1 MKSLR
6 YILLWAVLT
15 LSAAPLGAQTTAQ
28 TAFGKNRVQY
38 HRQFDDWLQYET
50 SRMITYWY
58 GDARPVGETA
68 LQMAEYDF
76 AQLQQILEYQ
86 PSEKIELLVF
96 TDISDV
102 KQSNIGEDELFR
114 LRAGEAKVIGNKI
127 FVYFDGDHNNLR
139 IQIREGIAGVLIN
152 GLLYGSNL
160 QEIVQNAV
168 LLNLPPWYV
177 EGIVGY
183 CGEDWNAKLD
193 DLLRDLL
200 LSGRYKNFDRL
211 AKEHP
216 RLAGQAFWNYIVLH
230 FGKGAI
236 NNLLYLTRINR
247 SADAGFLY
255 VLGAGYKRATNGM
268 MQYYQKR
275 YAQEQKTFATP
286 SKNTEVAFKN
296 RKDHRLTQV
305 KISPDGKRIAYA
317 LNDIGRWR
325 VWEQD
330 LKTGKRRKVLRGG
343 QRNAIQATDYNY
355 PLLAWSPDNRRL
367 SVIYERRDVVMLAH
381 IETDNY
387 KKTRR
392 PLAPE
397 YQRVYSIDYASV
409 NDLIFSAAVR
419 GYSDLFLYRLL
430 TNQSERL
437 THDFWD
443 DLDASYAVLEGKKG
457 VLFSSNRLNDTL
469 STAKFDTI
477 MPLGAFDL
485 FWYDLETRSPELI
498 RLTHTP
504 WANERQA
511 VWADSAHFVYL
522 SDESGVVNIKSGRL
536 EPFVAFNTQ
545 VIYLKDGAEVTTL
558 DMNNPGE
565 WPVEK
570 ALRLY
575 APLDSVLPNI
585 DTLQID
591 SIVGRPFLKKKS
603 KLWNLSNYDRNTLA
617 LHFASRTGKGVWAM
631 RRGNKDRL
639 HTSAWHTEAN
649 VSPTLTRYKSLF
661 YRALQIS
668 PERLSHFEPEKSVQA
683 PPPAAQLP
691 LPESTHNAKD
701 TIPPGWMFRMPAR
714 WKEDSAPVPYPA
726 PPLPAPLLSLTRAD
740 ADHAETELNPLTES
754 QYLIRPTLSI
764 SDFEPKRSPIAFN
777 SLKIIP
783 YRLRFRTDYFT
794 TSVDN
799 NLLFEGLESFAGS
812 PAPFRTPPPGL
823 LIKANFKDVLENHA
837 LEAGFRLPTTFNGM
851 EYYLWYDNKKRRI
864 DRRIALYRRTTV
876 QNVDQTSPGFA
887 LPNQA
892 RVNTLL
898 GQYELRYPFDPFL
911 SLRATGTLRQDRTI
925 RLSGNRNSLEVPDY
939 AEQRAALRL
948 TLVYDNAV
956 DIDLNIKS
964 GTKVRLFAEAVK
976 RFALNT
982 EPAWTLRFNEGFMTV
997 MGIDARHY
1005 ILLDKRSILAMRLA
1019 GGATFGSERIL
1030 YFLGGVDNWL
1040 IPQFNNS
1047 IPVPDNPD
1055 FAYRTLAANLRGF
1068 RQNIRNG
1075 SNFALLNTELRVP
1088 IFKYLMSNK
1097 PVLGNFWRNF
1107 QLTSFFDV
1115 GSAWQPARYVGDI
1128 NPLNTRIFTNP
1139 PTVVMRVNY
1148 FRDPLVAGYGVG
1160 LRSMVFGMYM
1170 RLDYAW
1176 GIETRVIQ
1184 KPMLHLAL
1192 GADF

>member
-1 MKSLR
+1 MKPKQCILSLAA
-6 YILLWAVLT
+6 LA
-15 LSAAPLGAQTTAQ
+15 LSAVALEAQTTAQ

-38 HRQFDDWLQYET
+38 HRQFDDWLKYET
-50 SRMITYWY
+50 PRMITYWY

-68 LQMAEYDF
+68 LQIAEYDF
-76 AQLQQILEYQ
+76 GQLQQILEYQ
-86 PSEKIELLVF
+86 PPEKIEMLVF
-96 TDISDV
+96 TDITDV
-102 KQSNIGEDELFR
+102 KQSNIGEEELFR
-114 LRAGEAKVIGNKI
+114 MRAGEAKVIGNKI

-139 IQIREGIAGVLIN
+139 VQIREGIAGVLIN

-160 QEIVQNAV
+160 QEIVQNAI
-168 LLNLPPWYV
+168 LLNLPPWYT

-183 CGEDWNAKLD
+183 CGEDWNVFLD
-193 DLLRDLL
+193 DQLRDRLL
-200 LSGRYKNFDRL
+200 TGRYKNFDRL

-230 FGKGAI
+230 FGKGAV

-255 VLGAGYKRATNGM
+255 VLGAGYKRATASM
-268 MQYYQKR
+268 MQYYLKR
-275 YAQEQKTFATP
+275 YEQEQKNFTLPAK
-286 SKNTEVAFKN
+286 SAEVAFKN
-296 RKDHRLTQV
+296 RKNHRLTQV
-305 KISPDGKRIAYA
+305 KLSPDGKRIAYA

-330 LKTGKRRKVLRGG
+330 IKTGKRKLLLKGG

-355 PLLAWSPDNRRL
+355 PLLAWTPDNRRL

-381 IETDNY
+381 IETDRY
-387 KKTRR
+387 KTTRR

-397 YQRVYSIDYASV
+397 YQRIFSMDYAGV

-443 DLDASYAVLEGKKG
+443 DLDASYAVLDGKRG
-457 VLFSSNRLNDTL
+457 VLFSSNRLSDTL
-469 STAKFDTI
+469 SVAKFDSI

-485 FWYDLETRSPELI
+485 FWYDMETRSPELI
-498 RLTHTP
+498 RLTRTP
-504 WANERQA
+504 WADERCP
-511 VWADSAHFVYL
+511 VWADSAHFAYL
-522 SDESGVVNIKSGRL
+522 SNESGIVNIRSGKL
-536 EPFVAFNTQ
+536 EPFVAFNTY
-545 VIYLKDGAEVTTL
+545 VVHLKDGAEVSAI
-558 DMNNPGE
+558 DVQHPGE
-565 WPVEK
+565 WPLDK

-585 DTLQID
+585 DSLQID
-591 SIVGRPFLKKKS
+591 SIVRRPFLKKKS
-603 KLWNLSNYDRNTLA
+603 KLWNASNYDRNVLA
-617 LHFASRTGKGVWAM
+617 LHAVSRSGKSLWTM
-631 RRGNKDRL
+631 RRGDRDRIYSAPL
-639 HTSAWHTEAN
+639 HTELH
-649 VSPTLTRYKSLF
+649 VQPVLTRYKALY
-661 YRALQIS
+661 YRILRVS
-668 PERLSHFEPEKSVQA
+668 PEQLSHLATEA
-683 PPPAAQLP
+683 PAKAALTPAR
-691 LPESTHNAKD
+691 PESPEPLKID
-701 TIPPGWMFRMPAR
+701 TIPHAWTFRMPAR
-714 WKEDSAPVPYPA
+714 WQEERPTAPRPTPTPT
-726 PPLPAPLLSLTRAD
+726 PPLPAISQADTAAYGPSELSV
-740 ADHAETELNPLTES
+740 LTEP
-754 QYLIRPTLSI
+754 QYLIRPVLSV
-764 SDFEPKRSPIAFN
+764 SDFEPKRSPSAFN
-777 SLKIIP
+777 TLKIIP
-783 YRLRFRTDYFT
+783 YRLHFRTDYFN

-799 NLLFEGLESFAGS
+799 NLLFDGLESFAGS

-823 LIKANFKDVLENHA
+823 LMKANFKDLLENHV

-864 DRRIALYRRTTV
+864 DRRVALYRRTTV
-876 QNVDQTSPGFA
+876 QNVDQISPGFA

-892 RVNTLL
+892 RINTLL
-898 GQYELRYPFDPFL
+898 GQYELRYPLDPFL

-925 RLSGNRNSLEVPDY
+925 RLSSNRNSLETPDY

-956 DIDLNIKS
+956 DIDLNIRS
-964 GTKVRLFAEAVK
+964 GTKARIFVETVK
-976 RFALNT
+976 RFAFNT
-982 EPAWTLRFNEGFMTV
+982 EPVWSLRLNEGFMTV
-997 MGIDARHY
+997 FGLDARRY
-1005 ILLDKRSILAMRLA
+1005 ILLDKRSILAIRLA
-1019 GGATFGSERIL
+1019 GASTIGSERIL

-1055 FAYRTLAANLRGF
+1055 FAFRTLAANLRGF

-1075 SNFALLNTELRVP
+1075 SNFALLNTEIRVP
-1088 IFKYLMSNK
+1088 IFKYLMNDK

-1107 QLTSFFDV
+1107 QLIGFFDA
-1115 GSAWQPARYVGDI
+1115 GSAWQPARYVGDT
-1128 NPLNTRIFTNP
+1128 NPLNTLVFTNP
-1139 PTVVMRVNY
+1139 PTVVMKVNY

-1160 LRSMVFGMYM
+1160 VRSMVFGMYM